1 MATLL
6 YKSVPGESAGDAL
19 RDADP
24 GWSALPA
31 RRLTATAR
39 NIGLVLGGQAG
50 LSASRFAALLLVS
63 HWVAPA
69 RFDECAIYASS
80 SLVVGNLCE
89 LGINISCLKFAAGA
103 TGPDWLRTV
112 SRFLLLRLALTA
124 GVIAAVFLLAP
135 LASAKLLR
143 HPEYATALRL
153 ACGSAAVASV
163 SSFTLALLQSRLEFA
178 RMARLTAAAAVLQIL
193 PVLLVL
199 RFGWPGMASLFA
211 GDVLSRLWIVAVNLS
226 LLTAVLAAT
235 RQPGARPA
243 WKPIAVFAN
252 WITMSTVIGSLYS
265 YIPSIALSRWAAAS
279 ALGIYSLG
287 MSLSGGFGLLINTT
301 STVLLPEA
309 VAATT
314 LERRRS
320 YLRSYL
326 PGAALLAVALLVPT
340 WLGGPL
346 AAHLFPTAMRGAV
359 RVFQLL
365 ATAHIALL
373 VANPVQFLLY
383 GAGRPE
389 WCTASDALITL
400 LFGAMAVWLAPAYGA
415 VGVAWALLIAQ
426 TGIKAALATGLGT
439 AGWGLGTR

>member
-1 MATLL
+1 M
-6 YKSVPGESAGDAL
+6 
-19 RDADP
+19 
-24 GWSALPA
+24 
-31 RRLTATAR
+31 
-39 NIGLVLGGQAG
+39 LGGQAS

-63 HWVAPA
+63 HRVAPA

-103 TGPDWLRTV
+103 TGSAWLRTV

-124 GVIAAVFLLAP
+124 GVIAVVFLLAP
-135 LASAKLLR
+135 MAGAKLLR
-143 HPEYATALRL
+143 HPEYATAIRL
-153 ACGSAAVASV
+153 ACGSAAVASI
-163 SSFTLALLQSRLEFA
+163 SSFTLVLLQSRLQFA
-178 RMARLTAAAAVLQIL
+178 RMAWLSAAAALLQIL
-193 PVLLVL
+193 PVLPVL
-199 RFGWPGMASLFA
+199 RGWRPGLAGLFA
-211 GDVLSRLWIVAVNLS
+211 GDVLSRLCIVAGNLS
-226 LLTAVLAAT
+226 LLIAVLAAA

-243 WKPIAVFAN
+243 WKPIALFAN
-252 WITMSTVIGSLYS
+252 WITLSTVIGALYN
-265 YIPSIALSRWAAAS
+265 YIPSVALSRWSGAS
-279 ALGIYSLG
+279 GLGAYSLG
-287 MSLSGGFGLLINTT
+287 MSLTGGFALLINTT

-326 PGAALLAVALLVPT
+326 PGAALLALALLIPT

-346 AAHLFPTAMRGAV
+346 AAHLFPAAMPGAV

-365 ATAHIALL
+365 ATAQIALL

-383 GAGRPE
+383 GAGRPV

-415 VGVAWALLIAQ
+415 AGVAWALLIAQ
-426 TGIKAALATGLGT
+426 TGVKAGLAMGLGT
-439 AGWGLGTR
+439 AGWGLAPR

>member
-1 MATLL
+1 LC
-6 YKSVPGESAGDAL
+6 
-19 RDADP
+19 DADP
-24 GWSALPA
+24 STV

-63 HWVAPA
+63 HLVAPA

-103 TGPDWLRTV
+103 TGPDWLHTV
-112 SRFLLLRLALTA
+112 SRFLLLRLALTV

-143 HPEYATALRL
+143 HTEYVTALRL

-163 SSFTLALLQSRLEFA
+163 SSFSLVLLQSRLQFA
-178 RMARLTAAAAVLQIL
+178 RMAWLSAAAAILQIL

-199 RFGWPGMASLFA
+199 RSGSWGVASLFA
-211 GDVLSRLWIVAVNLS
+211 GDVLSRLWIVAANVS
-226 LLTAVLAAT
+226 LLIAVLAAA
-235 RQPGARPA
+235 RQPGVRPA

-252 WITMSTVIGSLYS
+252 WITMSTIIGSLYN
-265 YIPSIALSRWAAAS
+265 YIPAIALSRWAAAS
-279 ALGIYSLG
+279 ALGTYTLG
-287 MSLSGGFGLLINTT
+287 MSLSGGFALLINTT

-314 LERRRS
+314 RERRRS
-320 YLRSYL
+320 YLRSYVPGAVL
-326 PGAALLAVALLVPT
+326 LGAALLAPT
-340 WLGGPL
+340 WLGGRL
-346 AAHLFPTAMRGAV
+346 AAHLFPAGMPGAV

-365 ATAHIALL
+365 ATAQIALL

-383 GAGRPE
+383 GAGHPE
-389 WCTASDALITL
+389 WCTASDAMITL

-415 VGVAWALLIAQ
+415 IGVAWALLIAQ
-426 TGIKAALATGLGT
+426 TGIKAALATGLAT
-439 AGWGLGTR
+439 AGWGLEPT

>member
-1 MATLL
+1 M
-6 YKSVPGESAGDAL
+6 
-19 RDADP
+19 
-24 GWSALPA
+24 
-31 RRLTATAR
+31 
-39 NIGLVLGGQAG
+39 VLGGQAG
-50 LSASRFAALLLVS
+50 LSVSRFAALLLVA
-63 HWVAPA
+63 HLVAPA

-89 LGINISCLKFAAGA
+89 LGIGISCLKFAAGA

-124 GVIAAVFLLAP
+124 AVIAAVFLLAP

-163 SSFTLALLQSRLEFA
+163 SSFSLVLLQSRLQFA
-178 RMARLTAAAAVLQIL
+178 RMAWLSASASILQIL

-199 RFGWPGMASLFA
+199 RFHWSGVASLFV
-211 GDVLSRLWIVAVNLS
+211 GDALSRLWIVAVNFS
-226 LLTAVLAAT
+226 LLAAVLAAA
-235 RQPGARPA
+235 RQPGDRPS

-252 WITMSTVIGSLYS
+252 WITLSTVIGSLYS

-279 ALGIYSLG
+279 ALGTYSLG
-287 MSLSGGFGLLINTT
+287 MSLSGGFGLLTNTT

-309 VAATT
+309 VAANTP
-314 LERRRS
+314 ERRRS
-320 YLRSYL
+320 YLRSYF
-326 PGAALLAVALLVPT
+326 PGAALLGVALLIPT
-340 WLGGPL
+340 WFGGRL
-346 AAHLFPTAMRGAV
+346 AAHLFPAAMPDAV

-389 WCTASDALITL
+389 WCTASDALITV
-400 LFGAMAVWLAPAYGA
+400 LFGAMAVWLVPAYGA
-415 VGVAWALLIAQ
+415 VGVAWALLVAQ
-426 TGIKAALATGLGT
+426 TGIKAVLATGLGT
-439 AGWGLGTR
+439 AGWGLRPR

>member
-1 MATLL
+1 
-6 YKSVPGESAGDAL
+6 V

-24 GWSALPA
+24 GGGPLRA

-39 NIGLVLGGQAG
+39 NVGLVLGGQAG

-80 SLVVGNLCE
+80 SMVVGNLCE

-103 TGPDWLRTV
+103 TGSDWLRTV

-135 LASAKLLR
+135 LAAAKLLR
-143 HPEYATALRL
+143 HAEYAAALRL

-163 SSFTLALLQSRLEFA
+163 SSFCLVLLQSRLQFA
-178 RMARLTAAAAVLQIL
+178 RMAWLSAAAAILQIL

-199 RFGWPGMASLFA
+199 RGLCSGVAGLFA
-211 GDVLSRLWIVAVNLS
+211 GDVLSRLWLAAANFS
-226 LLTAVLAAT
+226 LLAAVLAAA
-235 RQPGARPA
+235 RQPGVKPA

-252 WITMSTVIGSLYS
+252 WITLSTVIGSLYS
-265 YIPSIALSRWAAAS
+265 YIPSVALSRWATAS
-279 ALGIYSLG
+279 ALGTYSLG
-287 MSLSGGFGLLINTT
+287 MSLSGGFGLLTNTT

-309 VAATT
+309 VAATS

-320 YLRSYL
+320 YLRTYL
-326 PGAALLAVALLVPT
+326 PGAALLGGALLVPT

-346 AAHLFPTAMRGAV
+346 AAHLFPTAMRDAV

-415 VGVAWALLIAQ
+415 IGVAWALLIAQ
-426 TGIKAALATGLGT
+426 TGIKAGLATGLGT

>member
-1 MATLL
+1 
-6 YKSVPGESAGDAL
+6 
-19 RDADP
+19 
-24 GWSALPA
+24 
-31 RRLTATAR
+31 
-39 NIGLVLGGQAG
+39 
-50 LSASRFAALLLVS
+50 LLLVS
-63 HWVAPA
+63 HLVTPA
-69 RFDECAIYASS
+69 QFAQCAIYASS

-103 TGPDWLRTV
+103 TGPGWLRTV

-135 LASAKLLR
+135 LGSAKLLR

-163 SSFTLALLQSRLEFA
+163 SSFTLVLLQSRLEFA
-178 RMARLTAAAAVLQIL
+178 RMARLSAAAAILQIL

-199 RFGWPGMASLFA
+199 RGGTGFSGGTGLSGGTGFSLSSGWSGVATLFA
-211 GDVLSRLWIVAVNLS
+211 GDVLSRLWIVAANIS
-226 LLTAVLAAT
+226 LLAAVLAAA
-235 RQPGARPA
+235 RRPGPRPA

-252 WITMSTVIGSLYS
+252 WITLSTVIGSLYN

-279 ALGIYSLG
+279 ALGTYSLG
-287 MSLSGGFGLLINTT
+287 MSLTGGFALLMNTT

-314 LERRRS
+314 PEHRRG

-326 PGAALLAVALLVPT
+326 PGAALLGAALLAPT
-340 WLGGPL
+340 WLGGRL
-346 AAHLFPTAMRGAV
+346 AAHLFPAAMPDAV

-365 ATAHIALL
+365 ATAQIALL

-383 GAGRPE
+383 GAGRPQ

-400 LFGAMAVWLAPAYGA
+400 LFGAMAVWLAPAHGA

-426 TGIKAALATGLGT
+426 TGVKAALATGLWRWDRLQPVVT
-439 AGWGLGTR
+439 

>member
-1 MATLL
+1 M
-6 YKSVPGESAGDAL
+6 SH
-19 RDADP
+19 
-24 GWSALPA
+24 
-31 RRLTATAR
+31 
-39 NIGLVLGGQAG
+39 LVT
-50 LSASRFAALLLVS
+50 
-63 HWVAPA
+63 PA

-80 SLVVGNLCE
+80 SLVVGTLCE
-89 LGINISCLKFAAGA
+89 LGINISCLKFAAAA

-135 LASAKLLR
+135 LGSAKLLR

-163 SSFTLALLQSRLEFA
+163 SSFSLVLLQSRLEFA
-178 RMARLTAAAAVLQIL
+178 HMARLSAAAAILQVL

-199 RFGWPGMASLFA
+199 RGGTGFSLWFGRPGVATLFA
-211 GDVLSRLWIVAVNLS
+211 GDVLSRLWIVAANVS
-226 LLTAVLAAT
+226 LLTAVLAAA
-235 RQPGARPA
+235 RRPGPRPA

-252 WITMSTVIGSLYS
+252 WITLSTVIGSLYN

-279 ALGIYSLG
+279 ALGTYSLG
-287 MSLSGGFGLLINTT
+287 MSLTGGVALLINTT

-314 LERRRS
+314 PERRRS

-326 PGAALLAVALLVPT
+326 PGAALLGAALLVPT
-340 WLGGPL
+340 WLGGRL
-346 AAHLFPTAMRGAV
+346 AAHLFPAAMPDAV

-365 ATAHIALL
+365 GTAQIALL

-383 GAGRPE
+383 GAGRPQ

-400 LFGAMAVWLAPAYGA
+400 LFGAMAVWLAPAHGA
-415 VGVAWALLIAQ
+415 VGVACALLIAQ
-426 TGIKAALATGLGT
+426 TGVKAALATGL
-439 AGWGLGTR
+439 WRWDRLQPVVR

>member
-1 MATLL
+1 
-6 YKSVPGESAGDAL
+6 
-19 RDADP
+19 
-24 GWSALPA
+24 
-31 RRLTATAR
+31 
-39 NIGLVLGGQAG
+39 
-50 LSASRFAALLLVS
+50 LLLVS
-63 HWVAPA
+63 HLVTPA
-69 RFDECAIYASS
+69 RFDQCAIYASS
-80 SLVVGNLCE
+80 SLVVGTLCE

-112 SRFLLLRLALTA
+112 SRFLLLRLALTV

-153 ACGSAAVASV
+153 ACGCAAVASV
-163 SSFTLALLQSRLEFA
+163 SSFSLVLLQSRLEFT
-178 RMARLTAAAAVLQIL
+178 RMARLSAAAAILQIL

-199 RFGWPGMASLFA
+199 RGGTGFSLSSGWSGVATLFA
-211 GDVLSRLWIVAVNLS
+211 GDVLSRLWIVAANVS
-226 LLTAVLAAT
+226 LLAAVLAAA
-235 RQPGARPA
+235 RRPGPRPA

-252 WITMSTVIGSLYS
+252 WITLSTVIGSLYN

-279 ALGIYSLG
+279 ALGTYSLG
-287 MSLSGGFGLLINTT
+287 MALTGGFALLINTT

-314 LERRRS
+314 PERRRS

-326 PGAALLAVALLVPT
+326 PGAALLGAALLAPT
-340 WLGGPL
+340 WLGGRL
-346 AAHLFPTAMRGAV
+346 AAHLFPAAMPDAV

-365 ATAHIALL
+365 ATAQIALL

-383 GAGRPE
+383 GAGRPQ

-400 LFGAMAVWLAPAYGA
+400 LFAAMAVWLAPAHGA

-426 TGIKAALATGLGT
+426 TGVKAALATGL
-439 AGWGLGTR
+439 WRWDRLQPVVR

>member
-1 MATLL
+1 MF
-6 YKSVPGESAGDAL
+6 
-19 RDADP
+19 
-24 GWSALPA
+24 
-31 RRLTATAR
+31 
-39 NIGLVLGGQAG
+39 GGQAG
-50 LSASRFAALLLVS
+50 LAASRFAALLLVS
-63 HWVAPA
+63 HLVTPA
-69 RFDECAIYASS
+69 QFDQCAIYASS

-135 LASAKLLR
+135 LGSAKLLR

-163 SSFTLALLQSRLEFA
+163 SSFSLVLLQSRLEFA
-178 RMARLTAAAAVLQIL
+178 RMARLTAAAAILQIL

-199 RFGWPGMASLFA
+199 RGGFSGGTGFSLSSAWSGVATLFA
-211 GDVLSRLWIVAVNLS
+211 GDVLSRLWIVAANIS
-226 LLTAVLAAT
+226 LLAAVLAAA
-235 RQPGARPA
+235 RRPGPRPA

-252 WITMSTVIGSLYS
+252 WITLSTVIGSLYN
-265 YIPSIALSRWAAAS
+265 YVPSIALSRWAAAS
-279 ALGIYSLG
+279 ALGTYSLG
-287 MSLSGGFGLLINTT
+287 MSLTGGFALLMNTT

-314 LERRRS
+314 PEHRRS

-326 PGAALLAVALLVPT
+326 PGAALLGAALLVPT
-340 WLGGPL
+340 WFGGRL
-346 AAHLFPTAMRGAV
+346 AAHLFPATMPDAV

-365 ATAHIALL
+365 ATAQIALL

-383 GAGRPE
+383 GAGRPQ

-400 LFGAMAVWLAPAYGA
+400 LFGAMAVWLAPAHGA
-415 VGVAWALLIAQ
+415 LGVAWALLIAQ
-426 TGIKAALATGLGT
+426 TGVKAALAAGL
-439 AGWGLGTR
+439 WRWDRL

>member
-6 YKSVPGESAGDAL
+6 YKSAPGESAADPL

-24 GWSALPA
+24 GRGALRS

-63 HWVAPA
+63 HWVAPT

-124 GVIAAVFLLAP
+124 GVIAAIFLLAP
-135 LASAKLLR
+135 LAGAKLLR
-143 HPEYATALRL
+143 HPEYETAIRL
-153 ACGSAAVASV
+153 ACGSAAVASI
-163 SSFTLALLQSRLEFA
+163 SSFTLVLLQSRLEFA
-178 RMARLTAAAAVLQIL
+178 RMARLSAVAAILQIL

-199 RFGWPGMASLFA
+199 RGGFSGLASLFA
-211 GDVLSRLWIVAVNLS
+211 GDVLSRLWIVAANLS
-226 LLTAVLAAT
+226 LLASVLAAAH
-235 RQPGARPA
+235 RQGTRPA

-252 WITMSTVIGSLYS
+252 WITLSTVIGSLYN

-279 ALGIYSLG
+279 ALGAYTLG
-287 MSLSGGFGLLINTT
+287 MSLTGGFALLINTT

-314 LERRRS
+314 PERRRN
-320 YLRSYL
+320 YLRSYM
-326 PGAALLAVALLVPT
+326 PGAALLAMALFVPT

-346 AAHLFPTAMRGAV
+346 AAHLFPAAMPGAV

-383 GAGRPE
+383 GAGHPE

-400 LFGAMAVWLAPAYGA
+400 LFGAMAVWLAPTYGA

-426 TGIKAALATGLGT
+426 TGVKAGLATGLGT
-439 AGWGLGTR
+439 ADWGLGAR

>member
-1 MATLL
+1 M
-6 YKSVPGESAGDAL
+6 
-19 RDADP
+19 
-24 GWSALPA
+24 
-31 RRLTATAR
+31 
-39 NIGLVLGGQAG
+39 
-50 LSASRFAALLLVS
+50 S
-63 HWVAPA
+63 HWIAPA

-124 GVIAAVFLLAP
+124 GIIAAVFLLAP
-135 LASAKLLR
+135 LASTKLLR
-143 HPEYATALRL
+143 HPEYATAIRL

-163 SSFTLALLQSRLEFA
+163 SSFSLVLLQSRREFA
-178 RMARLTAAAAVLQIL
+178 RMARLSAAAAILQIL

-199 RFGWPGMASLFA
+199 RFGWPGLASLFA
-211 GDVLSRLWIVAVNLS
+211 GDVLSRLWIVAANVS
-226 LLTAVLAAT
+226 LLTAVLAAA

-252 WITMSTVIGSLYS
+252 WITLSSVIGSLYN

-279 ALGIYSLG
+279 ALGTYTLG
-287 MSLSGGFGLLINTT
+287 MSLTGGFALLINTT

-314 LERRRS
+314 RERRRS

-326 PGAALLAVALLVPT
+326 PGAALLGVTLLAPT
-340 WLGGPL
+340 WLGGRL
-346 AAHLFPTAMRGAV
+346 AAYLFPAAMPDAV

-365 ATAHIALL
+365 ATAHIVLL
-373 VANPVQFLLY
+373 VVNPVQFLLY

-389 WCTASDALITL
+389 WCTVSDALITL
-400 LFGAMAVWLAPAYGA
+400 LFGAMAVWLAPPYGA

-439 AGWGLGTR
+439 AGWGLGPQ

>member
-1 MATLL
+1 
-6 YKSVPGESAGDAL
+6 
-19 RDADP
+19 
-24 GWSALPA
+24 
-31 RRLTATAR
+31 
-39 NIGLVLGGQAG
+39 
-50 LSASRFAALLLVS
+50 LLLLS

-89 LGINISCLKFAAGA
+89 LGVSISCLKFAAGA

-163 SSFTLALLQSRLEFA
+163 SSFSLVLLQSRLQFA
-178 RMARLTAAAAVLQIL
+178 RMAWLSAAAAILQIL

-199 RFGWPGMASLFA
+199 RGACSGVAGLFA
-211 GDVLSRLWIVAVNLS
+211 GDMLSRLWVVAANFS
-226 LLTAVLAAT
+226 LLAAVLAAA
-235 RQPGARPA
+235 RLPGPRPA

-252 WITMSTVIGSLYS
+252 WITLSTVIGSLYN

-279 ALGIYSLG
+279 ALGTYSLG
-287 MSLSGGFGLLINTT
+287 MSLSGGFAILGNTT

-314 LERRRS
+314 PERRRS
-320 YLRSYL
+320 YLRTYL
-326 PGAALLAVALLVPT
+326 PGTALLAAGLLAPT
-340 WLGGPL
+340 WFGGSV
-346 AAHLFPTAMRGAV
+346 AARLFPAAMPGAV

-365 ATAHIALL
+365 ATAQIALL
-373 VANPVQFLLY
+373 IANPVQFLLY
-383 GAGRPE
+383 GAGRPQ

-400 LFGAMAVWLAPAYGA
+400 LFGAMAVWLAPTYGA

-426 TGIKAALATGLGT
+426 AGIKAALVTGLGT